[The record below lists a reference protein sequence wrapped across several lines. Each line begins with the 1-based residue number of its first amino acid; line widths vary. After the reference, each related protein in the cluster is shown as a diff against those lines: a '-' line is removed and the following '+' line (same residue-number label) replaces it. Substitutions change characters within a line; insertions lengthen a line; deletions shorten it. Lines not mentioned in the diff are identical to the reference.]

1 MNSPRTLQTLLKAE
15 VAMGSSG
22 TSQYI
27 KSLCNLAGTKKSS
40 LARQATQTAIAT
52 LNVSPLTR
60 RRTRRQVTAAICA
73 VRPGL
78 GPSHPA
84 IELGIRR
91 TDGRHEQNGVDE
103 QKLVASN

>member
-1 MNSPRTLQTLLKAE
+1 MLKAE
-15 VAMGSSG
+15 VAMGLIRNISIHQEPMQSG
-22 TSQYI
+22 GDEKI
-27 KSLCNLAGTKKSS
+27 VAGPPSHADGDRHAERIAADKK
-40 LARQATQTAIAT
+40 AHPPPGDRGH
-52 LNVSPLTR
+52 
-60 RRTRRQVTAAICA
+60 CA